1 MHRKRSNGLIRGFYR
16 SKKGAADFYEEI
28 PTVIIAITAITLFF
42 LAATVAY
49 ANYQAN
55 YVRVDY
61 QAKCNKFLRDIRA
74 WENLTYNNMEG
85 LFDCRKVATY
95 TLDNLTRAFLP
106 DFDFEIN
113 VTDTSPYY
121 WKYNRT
127 VKTGNIPNTAS
138 LQYGVYVIS
147 SGIAIFVNEEEIH
160 EGKLTVTIWR

>member
-61 QAKCNKFLRDIRA
+61 
-74 WENLTYNNMEG
+74 
-85 LFDCRKVATY
+85 
-95 TLDNLTRAFLP
+95 
-106 DFDFEIN
+106 
-113 VTDTSPYY
+113 
-121 WKYNRT
+121 
-127 VKTGNIPNTAS
+127 
-138 LQYGVYVIS
+138 
-147 SGIAIFVNEEEIH
+147 
-160 EGKLTVTIWR
+160 